1 MYTYEKPY
9 YLLFNAITDALR
21 QLEACQP
28 LRASDVLIK
37 AQQAAEEIVISE
49 DAEQKETAEAVS
61 FIFNCE
67 VVICV

>member
-37 AQQAAEEIVISE
+37 AQQAAGEIVISE
-49 DAEQKETAEAVS
+49 DA
-61 FIFNCE
+61 
-67 VVICV
+67 

>member
-28 LRASDVLIK
+28 LRASAVLIT

-49 DAEQKETAEAVS
+49 DA
-61 FIFNCE
+61 
-67 VVICV
+67 

>member
-21 QLEACQP
+21 QSEACQP

-49 DAEQKETAEAVS
+49 DA
-61 FIFNCE
+61 
-67 VVICV
+67 